1 MHESKVLQCFR
12 SRPNHRSKRHPLHST
27 GVFKDVNRKGRI
39 TVKEWTHSKCTPYGD
54 PSLENGVRAGV
65 QGKIYQTR
73 SYGTLGVLFLLKTMR
88 SHYRSSPCL
97 PLYLPPPTPCLS

>member
-54 PSLENGVRAGV
+54 PSLDNM
-65 QGKIYQTR
+65 
-73 SYGTLGVLFLLKTMR
+73 L
-88 SHYRSSPCL
+88 CL
-97 PLYLPPPTPCLS
+97 PWGEGWSPGKDISDKILRDFGGSLPLKNYEVTL